1 MEKTDIA
8 KGAEESKALV
18 VKFKKLNDEAVIPSY
33 AKEGDAGLD
42 LTAVSFEYDE
52 KLDAYVYHTGL
63 AMEIPKGYVGL
74 VYPRSSN
81 RKTDAYM
88 TNHVG
93 VIDSGYRGEVLVTF
107 KNRDNSRNAIN
118 PPYVSGERVAQLIV
132 MAYPMINV
140 VEATELSETE
150 RGTDGHGST
159 GK

>member
-42 LTAVSFEYDE
+42 LTAVSLEYDAT
-52 KLDAYVYHTGL
+52 LDAYVYHTGL

-81 RKTDAYM
+81 RKTDAYL

-118 PPYVSGERVAQLIV
+118 PPYVSGERVAQMIV
-132 MAYPMINV
+132 MPYPTINP
-140 VEATELSETE
+140 VEAEELSETE

>member
-1 MEKTDIA
+1 MENVNIA
-8 KGAEESKALV
+8 KGAVENKALV
-18 VKFKKLNDEAVIPSY
+18 VKFKKLNDEAVIPTY
-33 AKEGDAGLD
+33 AKDGDAGLD
-42 LTAVSFEYDE
+42 LTAVSFKYDR
-52 KLDAYVYHTGL
+52 KLDTYVYHTGL

-118 PPYVSGERVAQLIV
+118 PPYVSGERVAQMIV
-132 MAYPMINV
+132 MAYPMINP
-140 VEATELSETE
+140 VEAEELSETE

>member
-1 MEKTDIA
+1 MENVNVA
-8 KGAEESKALV
+8 KGAVESKALV
-18 VKFKKLNDEAVIPSY
+18 VKFKKLNDEAVIPAY

-52 KLDAYVYHTGL
+52 KLDAYVYHTGI

-74 VYPRSSN
+74 IFPRSSN

-93 VIDSGYRGEVLVTF
+93 VIDSGYRGEVLITY
-107 KNRDNSRNAIN
+107 KNRDNSRNAIKA
-118 PPYVSGERVAQLIV
+118 PYVSGERVAQLIV
-132 MAYPMINV
+132 MAYPTVKV
-140 VEATELSETE
+140 VEAEELSETE

>member
-1 MEKTDIA
+1 MEKTNVA
-8 KGAEESKALV
+8 NGAEESKALV

-42 LTAVSFEYDE
+42 LTAVSLEYDAN
-52 KLDAYVYHTGL
+52 LDAYVYHTGF

-107 KNRDNSRNAIN
+107 KNRDKSSLIMA
-118 PPYVSGERVAQLIV
+118 PYGSGERVAQLIV
-132 MAYPMINV
+132 MPYPTINP
-140 VEATELSETE
+140 VETEELSETE

>member
-18 VKFKKLNDEAVIPSY
+18 VKFKKLNADAVIPSY
-33 AKEGDAGLD
+33 AKKGDAGLD

-93 VIDSGYRGEVLVTF
+93 VIDSGYRGEVLITF

-118 PPYVSGERVAQLIV
+118 PPYVSSERVAQLIV
-132 MAYPMINV
+132 MAYPKV
-140 VEATELSETE
+140 TFVEVKELDKTE
-150 RGTDGHGST
+150 RGEDGHGST

>member
-8 KGAEESKALV
+8 KGTEESKALV
-18 VKFKKLNDEAVIPSY
+18 VKFKKLNDEAIIPSY

-42 LTAVSFEYDE
+42 LTAVSLEYDAT
-52 KLDAYVYHTGL
+52 LDAYVYHTGL

-81 RKTDAYM
+81 RKTEAYM

-107 KNRDNSRNAIN
+107 KNRDKSSLIMA
-118 PPYVSGERVAQLIV
+118 PYVSGERVAQLIV
-132 MAYPMINV
+132 MPYPTINPI
-140 VEATELSETE
+140 EAEELSETE

>member
-1 MEKTDIA
+1 MEKTNVIN
-8 KGAEESKALV
+8 GAEENKALV

-63 AMEIPKGYVGL
+63 AMEIPNGYVGL

-81 RKTDAYM
+81 RKTDAYL

-93 VIDSGYRGEVLVTF
+93 VIDSGYRGEVLATF

-118 PPYVSGERVAQLIV
+118 PPYVSGERIAQMIV
-132 MAYPMINV
+132 MPYPMINPI
-140 VEATELSETE
+140 EAEELSETE

-159 GK
+159 GA

>member
-1 MEKTDIA
+1 MEKTNVENSTN
-8 KGAEESKALV
+8 KSNVLV
-18 VKFKKLNDEAVIPSY
+18 VKFKKLNNEAVIPSY

-52 KLDAYVYHTGL
+52 TLDAYVYHTGL

-74 VYPRSSN
+74 LYLRSSN

-93 VIDSGYRGEVLVTF
+93 VIDSGYRGEILVTF

-118 PPYVSGERVAQLIV
+118 PPYVSGERIAQLIV
-132 MAYPMINV
+132 MAHPIIIV
-140 VEATELSETE
+140 AETKELSETE

>member
-81 RKTDAYM
+81 RKTDAYL

-118 PPYVSGERVAQLIV
+118 PPYVSGERIAQMIV
-132 MAYPMINV
+132 MPYPMINPI
-140 VEATELSETE
+140 EAEELSETE

>member
-1 MEKTDIA
+1 MEKTDIT

-42 LTAVSFEYDE
+42 LTAVNFEYDE
-52 KLDAYVYHTGL
+52 KLDVYVYHTGL

-81 RKTDAYM
+81 RKTDAYL

-93 VIDSGYRGEVLVTF
+93 VIDSGYRGEVLATF

-118 PPYVSGERVAQLIV
+118 PPYVSGERICQLIV
-132 MAYPMINV
+132 IPYPTINP
-140 VEATELSETE
+140 VEAEELSETE
-150 RGTDGHGST
+150 RGTGGHGST

>member
-42 LTAVSFEYDE
+42 LTAVSFEYDAT
-52 KLDAYVYHTGL
+52 LDAYVYHTGL

-107 KNRDNSRNAIN
+107 KNRDKLSLIMA
-118 PPYVSGERVAQLIV
+118 PYVSGERVAQLIV

>member
-42 LTAVSFEYDE
+42 LTAVSLEYDAT
-52 KLDAYVYHTGL
+52 LDAYVYHTGL

-118 PPYVSGERVAQLIV
+118 PPYVSGERVAQMIV
-132 MAYPMINV
+132 MDYPMINPI
-140 VEATELSETE
+140 ETTELSETD
-150 RGTDGHGST
+150 RGTNGHGST

>member
-1 MEKTDIA
+1 MEKTNVTN
-8 KGAEESKALV
+8 GAEESKALV
-18 VKFKKLNDEAVIPSY
+18 VKFKKLHDDAVIPSY

-81 RKTDAYM
+81 RKTNAYL

-93 VIDSGYRGEVLVTF
+93 VIDSGYRGEVLATF
-107 KNRDNSRNAIN
+107 KNRDASSTIN
-118 PPYVSGERVAQLIV
+118 PPYVSGERIAQMIV
-132 MAYPMINV
+132 MPYPTINC
-140 VEATELSETE
+140 VEADELSETE

>member
-1 MEKTDIA
+1 MEKIDIT
-8 KGAEESKALV
+8 KGAGESKALV
-18 VKFKKLNDEAVIPSY
+18 VKFKKLTEDAVIPSY

-63 AMEIPKGYVGL
+63 AMEIPNGYVGL

-81 RKTDAYM
+81 RNTDAYM

-107 KNRDNSRNAIN
+107 KNRDASSTISA
-118 PPYVSGERVAQLIV
+118 PYISGARVAQLIV
-132 MAYPMINV
+132 MPYPTINV
-140 VEATELSETE
+140 VEVEELSETE

-159 GK
+159 GE

>member
-52 KLDAYVYHTGL
+52 TLDAYVYHTGL
-63 AMEIPKGYVGL
+63 AIEIPKGYVGL

-81 RKTDAYM
+81 RKTEAYM

-107 KNRDNSRNAIN
+107 KNRDDSRNAIN
-118 PPYVSGERVAQLIV
+118 PPYVSGERVAQIIV
-132 MAYPMINV
+132 MSYSMINP
-140 VEATELSETE
+140 VEAEELSETE

>member
-1 MEKTDIA
+1 MEKIDITKSA
-8 KGAEESKALV
+8 GESKTLV

-52 KLDAYVYHTGL
+52 TLDAYVYHTGL
-63 AMEIPKGYVGL
+63 TMEIPKGYVGL

-81 RKTDAYM
+81 RKTDAYL

-93 VIDSGYRGEVLVTF
+93 VIDSGYRGEVLATF

-118 PPYVSGERVAQLIV
+118 PPYVSGERICQLIV
-132 MAYPMINV
+132 IPYPTINP
-140 VEATELSETE
+140 VEAEELSETE
-150 RGTDGHGST
+150 RGTGGYGST

>member
-1 MEKTDIA
+1 MEKTNVENSA
-8 KGAEESKALV
+8 NKNNALV
-18 VKFKKLNDEAVIPSY
+18 VKFKKLKDEAIIPSY
-33 AKEGDAGLD
+33 AKDGDAGLD

-74 VYPRSSN
+74 LYPRSSN

-93 VIDSGYRGEVLVTF
+93 VVDSGYRGEVLVTF

-118 PPYVSGERVAQLIV
+118 PPYVSGERIAQLII
-132 MAYPMINV
+132 MTYPMVDI
-140 VEATELSETE
+140 VEAEELSETE

>member
-18 VKFKKLNDEAVIPSY
+18 VKFNKLNDEAVIPSY

-42 LTAVSFEYDE
+42 LTAVSFEYDAT
-52 KLDAYVYHTGL
+52 LDAYVYHTGL

-93 VIDSGYRGEVLVTF
+93 VIDSGYRGEVLITF
-107 KNRDNSRNAIN
+107 KNRDKSSLIMA
-118 PPYVSGERVAQLIV
+118 PYVSGERVAQLIV
-132 MAYPMINV
+132 MSYPTINP
-140 VEATELSETE
+140 VEAEELSETE